1 MAISLTKI
9 EKAYDELKNYSGDN
23 PFIINLKNTIIVHQ
37 LRSMNDFEVEYVLSN
52 FEREPVR
59 IDKLVMV
66 ADWWGEKKKLD
77 WETEFTPEKIKITWF
92 LGETE
97 QLYHFFCIYRR
108 SQEKAVEV
116 FAPKK
121 AIITDF
127 LSENWNLKEID
138 FKPYNERSGRNLYPH
153 QEDAVKFLTTR
164 KKAILADVMG
174 FGKTTSAIVSAL
186 EDDYKHV
193 LIISPASVKTT
204 WKKELMQYVPEE
216 DITIVEGREWKEN
229 RFIII
234 NYDILKNFYEVPT
247 ETIKQTSLE
256 LQDGKVTKVVKEKEK
271 ISRKTKVIEEAMENS
286 QLYQSNFDLI
296 IIDEAHRL
304 SNTTSGIFKI
314 VSDLVKRSNPIGI
327 YALTGTPITN
337 RPINFFNMLKII
349 GSPISNDW
357 KNYVE
362 RYCDGKSFYNKKER
376 DAYSHI
382 FCREKKKDS
391 WYDLTYDEK
400 KELDELLEK
409 KCKKIWVTDG
419 ASHLDELQ
427 EIIKP
432 YYIRRDKNDLKL
444 TNKTVKVL
452 NYDLTSQERIEY
464 ENVWNEYVDAQND
477 KNPEDLDKYKKITE
491 GIMMRQWLA
500 KSMTDKTIDL
510 ARKCVDLGHK
520 VVIFCSFDEELNT
533 IKDAFEGICVF
544 HNGKINIKK
553 KDKSVEMFQNDPN
566 IKVFVGNIQS
576 AGVGLTLVASDVAI
590 FNSFSWVSGD
600 NLQAEDR
607 IHRLNQ
613 KKDVTIYYQVYN
625 DTFYKEMFDKVR
637 GKQEIIDNIIVSE
650 KNK

>member
-382 FCREKKKDS
+382 FCRKKKKDS

>member
-1 MAISLTKI
+1 
-9 EKAYDELKNYSGDN
+9 
-23 PFIINLKNTIIVHQ
+23 
-37 LRSMNDFEVEYVLSN
+37 
-52 FEREPVR
+52 
-59 IDKLVMV
+59 
-66 ADWWGEKKKLD
+66 
-77 WETEFTPEKIKITWF
+77 
-92 LGETE
+92 
-97 QLYHFFCIYRR
+97 
-108 SQEKAVEV
+108 
-116 FAPKK
+116 
-121 AIITDF
+121 
-127 LSENWNLKEID
+127 
-138 FKPYNERSGRNLYPH
+138 
-153 QEDAVKFLTTR
+153 
-164 KKAILADVMG
+164 
-174 FGKTTSAIVSAL
+174 
-186 EDDYKHV
+186 
-193 LIISPASVKTT
+193 
-204 WKKELMQYVPEE
+204 MQYVPEE

-229 RFIII
+229 RFTII

-286 QLYQSNFDLI
+286 QLYQSKFDLI

-452 NYDLTSQERIEY
+452 NYDLTSQERSEY
-464 ENVWNEYVDAQND
+464 ENLWNEYVDAQND